1 MVVGQAP
8 LYKEKTNG
16 LVRKMNLTCY
26 DYLKVSANR
35 LGDYTAVQAFG
46 SKTKLST
53 IINDIDALAGYINS
67 IGIKQGDVV
76 TVMLPNVVH
85 SFTTFY
91 ALNKIGVIGN
101 IVHPLTSPEGLDEI
115 LESAKS
121 KAVVLLDILSAKYA
135 DVVNARHLPC
145 ILCSNSDYIVGPV
158 NPAFKIFEKVKGK
171 GNERFKN
178 LIKYSKALSIGRRNK
193 AVECHDGSKI
203 AVYLHGGGT
212 TGKSKT
218 IMLSSNNLNNLSEK
232 LNTLDVPHKPGDEYS
247 IMVLP
252 MFHAFGLGI
261 AMHFPITHGFT
272 TIPMPQFNAESAIKY
287 MKKNKVTFLLGVP
300 NMYKKLMETEG
311 FDGPHLKNLRLVF
324 CGGDVLPERL
334 VKEFNSTVSKNGGKG
349 KLFRGYG
356 LTEVSSVC
364 TVNTYEN
371 CREDSIGKP
380 LGDIVVEIWDDMK
393 NKLPAGVSGE
403 IVVKGDTAMLGYYNG
418 DNTVRDDGVY
428 VDKDGNRWV
437 LTGDIGHKDA
447 DGFVYF
453 TGRKKRMIIISGYN
467 VYPIDIENAVLQ
479 LPFVSEACAVQGY
492 QKNKPCVKLCVT
504 LKQPMNHDDAV
515 DKIQTFCKKNLAK
528 FSCPRKIEI
537 MDSLPRT
544 KMAKVDFM
552 KLSDKYDPNLK

>member
-1 MVVGQAP
+1 
-8 LYKEKTNG
+8 
-16 LVRKMNLTCY
+16 MNLTCY
-26 DYLKVSANR
+26 DYLKVCANKM
-35 LGDYTAVQAFG
+35 GDFNAVSAFG
-46 SKTKLST
+46 SKTKLSK
-53 IINDIDALAGYINS
+53 IIHDADALAGYINL
-67 IGIKQGDVV
+67 IGIKSGDAV
-76 TVMLPNVVH
+76 TVLLPNVVH

-91 ALNKIGVIGN
+91 ALNKIGVIAN

-115 LESAKS
+115 IKTANS
-121 KAVVLLDILSAKYA
+121 KAIILLDILAAKYA
-135 DVVNARHLPC
+135 DVVNKAGIPC
-145 ILCSNSDYIVGPV
+145 IICSNSDYVIAPAV
-158 NPAFKIFEKVKGK
+158 PAFKIFEKVKGK
-171 GNERFKN
+171 GIDAFKSS
-178 LIKYSKALSIGRRNK
+178 IKYTKAIATGAKEKTADN
-193 AVECHDGSKI
+193 HDGSKI

-232 LNTLDVPHKPGDEYS
+232 LNALDVPHKPGDEYS
-247 IMVLP
+247 LMVLP

-272 TIPMPQFNAESAIKY
+272 TIPMPQFSADAAVKHL
-287 MKKNKVTFLLGVP
+287 KKHKVTFLLGVP
-300 NMYKKLMETEG
+300 NMFKKLMETDG
-311 FDGPHLKNLRLVF
+311 FDGEHLKYLRLVF

-334 VKEFNSTVSKNGGKG
+334 VKEFNSTVAKNGGKG

-371 CREDSIGKP
+371 CREESIGKP
-380 LGDIVVEIWDDMK
+380 LGDIVVEIWDEMK
-393 NKLPAGVSGE
+393 NKLPAGTTGE
-403 IVVKGDTAMLGYYNG
+403 IVVRGDTAMIGYFTG
-418 DNTVRDDGVY
+418 DNTVRDEGVY
-428 VDKDGNRWV
+428 VDASGNRWV

-479 LPFVSEACAVQGY
+479 LPFVNEACAVQGY

-504 LKQPMNHDDAV
+504 LKQSMNHDEAI
-515 DKIQTFCKKNLAK
+515 DKIQTYCKKNLAK

-537 MDSLPRT
+537 LDALPRT

-552 KLSDKYDPNLK
+552 ALSDKYDPKQK

>member
-1 MVVGQAP
+1 
-8 LYKEKTNG
+8 
-16 LVRKMNLTCY
+16 MNLTCY
-26 DYLKVSANR
+26 DYLKVAAKR
-35 LGDYTAVQAFG
+35 LGDFDAVLAFG
-46 SKTKLST
+46 SKTKLSK
-53 IINDIDALAGYINS
+53 IIHDADAIAAYMNS
-67 IGIKQGDVV
+67 IGIRKGDVV
-76 TVMLPNVVH
+76 TILLPNVVH

-91 ALNKIGVIGN
+91 SLNKIGVIAN
-101 IVHPLTSPEGLDEI
+101 IVHPLTSSEGLEEI
-115 LESAKS
+115 LDQTGS
-121 KAVVLLDILSAKYA
+121 KAIFLLDILAAKYA
-135 DVVNARHLPC
+135 SLINKMGIPC
-145 ILCSNSDYIVGPV
+145 ILCSNSDYIIAPV
-158 NPAFKIFEKVKGK
+158 VPAFKIFEKIKGK
-171 GNERFKN
+171 GIENFRN
-178 LIKYSKALSIGRRNK
+178 SIKYSKVISIGSK
-193 AVECHDGSKI
+193 KTSVDCHDGAQI

-232 LNTLDVPHKPGDEYS
+232 LNLLDVPHKAGEEFS
-247 IMVLP
+247 LQVLP

-272 TIPMPQFNAESAIKY
+272 TIPMPQFNAESANKY
-287 MKKNKVTFLLGVP
+287 LKKHKVTFLLGVP
-300 NMYKKLMETEG
+300 NMFKKMMEDKN

-334 VKEFNSTVSKNGGKG
+334 VKEFNKTIAKNGGKG

-371 CREDSIGKP
+371 FREESIGKP
-380 LGDIVVEIWDDMK
+380 LGDIVVQIWDEMK
-393 NKLPAGVSGE
+393 NELPAGATGE
-403 IVVKGDTAMLGYYNG
+403 IVVKADTVMIGYYNG
-418 DNTVRDDGVY
+418 DNTVKNDGVY
-428 VDKDGNRWV
+428 VDKNGERWV
-437 LTGDIGHKDA
+437 LTGDLGHKDSE
-447 DGFVYF
+447 GFVYF

-504 LKQPMNHDDAV
+504 LNQTMNHDDAI
-515 DKIQTFCKKNLAK
+515 DKIQAYCKKNLAK

-537 MDSLPRT
+537 HDSFPRT
-544 KMAKVDFM
+544 KMAKIDFM